1 VASYSGSIYAFGDAH
16 IRGGVPGL
24 WVSRDQLTTWQ
35 TLALPSGL
43 DVSAFWLNPST
54 GAPLL
59 AANRQGSENS
69 LLFSSVDGG
78 ARWTQLPAPSSPGIT
93 WVVQPPISAAPW
105 RICGATTSSYDH
117 LQPLGNTLTCS
128 TDAGRS
134 WTARPAL
141 NLTQNSPKG
150 FQVYAPVTI
159 LALTSDDKLFEDHLF
174 FNLTSAYYATRAALP
189 QMVKQN
195 YGRVIHIGSGY
206 AKMGGGPLAYSAG
219 KHGLI
224 GMMKAMVYQIPP
236 AITVNVLCPGWT
248 DTKLANDYFEGAA
261 ATLGTTSQALRAQA
275 ESENVQKR
283 IVKPDELGPMAALL
297 ASEDGSAIT
306 GQVVSVDGGYKV

>member
-1 VASYSGSIYAFGDAH
+1 MGRLSGRAGLVTGGGRGIGRSIALALARDGAKVAVSSRTKKELDGVAAEIAKLGSEGHAIVCDALDRQGIKRMVGATIEHFGRLDIVVNNA
-16 IRGGVPGL
+16 GGVY
-24 WVSRDQLTTWQ
+24 
-35 TLALPSGL
+35 
-43 DVSAFWLNPST
+43 
-54 GAPLL
+54 
-59 AANRQGSENS
+59 
-69 LLFSSVDGG
+69 
-78 ARWTQLPAPSSPGIT
+78 
-93 WVVQPPISAAPW
+93 
-105 RICGATTSSYDH
+105 YDK
-117 LQPLGNTLTCS
+117 LE
-128 TDAGRS
+128 D
-134 WTARPAL
+134 
-141 NLTQNSPKG
+141 
-150 FQVYAPVTI
+150 I

-174 FNLTSAYYATRAALP
+174 FNLTSAYYATRVALP

-236 AITVNVLCPGWT
+236 SITVNVLCPGWT

-297 ASEDGSAIT
+297 ASEEGSAIT
-306 GQVVSVDGGYKV
+306 GQVISVDGGYKV

>member
-1 VASYSGSIYAFGDAH
+1 MTGPRQSIPEFPPNEEYGEHRVGTDAAERQSWASI
-16 IRGGVPGL
+16 
-24 WVSRDQLTTWQ
+24 SRRIGESDLY
-35 TLALPSGL
+35 
-43 DVSAFWLNPST
+43 WL
-54 GAPLL
+54 
-59 AANRQGSENS
+59 
-69 LLFSSVDGG
+69 
-78 ARWTQLPAPSSPGIT
+78 
-93 WVVQPPISAAPW
+93 
-105 RICGATTSSYDH
+105 ATTRPD
-117 LQPLGNTLTCS
+117 
-128 TDAGRS
+128 GRPHAVPIGGS
-134 WTARPAL
+134 WH
-141 NLTQNSPKG
+141 
-150 FQVYAPVTI
+150 
-159 LALTSDDKLFEDHLF
+159 EDHLF

-297 ASEDGSAIT
+297 ASEEGSAIT
-306 GQVVSVDGGYKV
+306 GQVISVDGGYKV